1 MKNQKRLINL
11 NYSRLPKNQRIVEH
25 TIEDIYA
32 KHSDSYSK
40 LQNIIFF
47 NAHDEHIP
55 LEDLEKHVREFKDK
69 SHTDYRKLLA
79 LYDYLAYNV

>member
-1 MKNQKRLINL
+1 A
-11 NYSRLPKNQRIVEH
+11 RLPKNQRIVEH

-32 KHSDSYSK
+32 KHSDIDSK

-47 NAHDEHIP
+47 NAHDGHIS

-79 LYDYLAYNV
+79 LYDYLAHNV